1 MRVLQMPALG
11 ITRARAPLSLR
22 HLISPK
28 IPASPRLADEK
39 ATRMSGKSLPPRPTH
54 PLHLGR
60 TAIFLDRLNETMTA
74 VSSDEREVGEGDG
87 KKAKV
92 RGK

>member
-1 MRVLQMPALG
+1 
-11 ITRARAPLSLR
+11 
-22 HLISPK
+22 
-28 IPASPRLADEK
+28 
-39 ATRMSGKSLPPRPTH
+39 MSGKSPPRTTL

-74 VSSDEREVGEGDG
+74 VSSDEREAGEGDG